1 MPSFCFHRQII
12 VEVTDLL
19 KKPHNNKPQF
29 SCLLESEQLLFCIH
43 LMIGSSFQRY
53 VQIILKIFYPV
64 FNTFE
69 CQLFYFKSAL
79 KLELHV
85 LEQQILYMNSMQGI
99 CL

>member
-1 MPSFCFHRQII
+1 
-12 VEVTDLL
+12 
-19 KKPHNNKPQF
+19 
-29 SCLLESEQLLFCIH
+29 
-43 LMIGSSFQRY
+43 MIGSSFQRY

-79 KLELHV
+79 KLEQHV

-99 CL
+99 CLWILSQVQLNFYSLKKVF